1 MLLQHLFL
9 VATVIGQADPVP
21 NIVYSREGFIAE
33 AKSELHATPL
43 ISPVTQEKCTDLRLD
58 NTATSICHVMKAE
71 LNHSRKGL
79 LNALHLYTDNKTKAH
94 ELLVEGVDK
103 VVIVMDRDPSC
114 SATSFY
120 DVHTVAATMI
130 GPGSVAI
137 TEAHV
142 TQIINSWIYGN
153 SSSLTSPAFFQVGT
167 VNKLTAQDRERSLM
181 KIASLSTT
189 RSYKVPSGTTCT
201 PSMLTA
207 TAVCREANAHFY
219 LTRSGT
225 TFEDKRIKL
234 ADSLLP
240 AFGNDYFHGV
250 FGCIDYSI
258 SP

>member
-1 MLLQHLFL
+1 MLLHHLFL
-9 VATVIGQADPVP
+9 VATVFSQADPKP
-21 NIVYSREGFIAE
+21 NIVYSREEFIAE

-43 ISPVTQEKCTDLRLD
+43 ISSVTPANCTDLRLD
-58 NTATSICHVMKAE
+58 DTATTLCHVMQAE

-79 LNALHLYTDNKTKAH
+79 LNALHLYTDSKTKAH
-94 ELLVEGVDK
+94 ELLEKGVDK

-120 DVHTVAATMI
+120 DIHTVAATLI

-137 TEAHV
+137 TEAHT
-142 TQIINSWIYGN
+142 TQTINQWIHGN
-153 SSSLTSPAFFQVGT
+153 SSSLTSPSFLQVGT
-167 VNKLTAQDRERSLM
+167 ITKLTAQARERSLM

-189 RSYKVPSGTTCT
+189 RSYNVPSGTTCT

-219 LTRSGT
+219 LTKNGIS
-225 TFEDKRIKL
+225 FEDKRIKL
-234 ADSLLP
+234 VDSLLP
-240 AFGNDYFHGV
+240 AFGNNYFHGV
-250 FGCIDYSI
+250 FGCIDYSK